1 MRGAL
6 TAIACLALLG
16 ALAGCG
22 ESAQEQAREVVQDF
36 VDAREAGDGEA
47 ECALYSESYVQSLG
61 VGENCAGFVEESS
74 AAAGPEDLEIVEVT
88 VKGDTA
94 TADIDIQREGE
105 GEGPARIGLQLE
117 REGGDDGDWR
127 ITAFQ

>member
-22 ESAQEQAREVVQDF
+22 ESDQEQAREVVQDF
-36 VDAREAGDGEA
+36 VDARNAGDGAA

-61 VGENCAGFVEESS
+61 VSDNCAAFVEEQSS
-74 AAAGPEDLEIVEVT
+74 GAAVEELEIVEVT

-94 TADIDIQREGE
+94 TADLDVTVEGE